1 MEKNLIESTLEE
13 ENLFKGAL
21 LDVWRDRV
29 LLPDEK
35 ESFRE
40 YIRHPGAVV
49 IVARFGNGD
58 ILMEEQFRYAPKQ
71 VFWELPAGKI
81 DPGENILNAAQRELL
96 EETGFAA
103 QTWEYV
109 GFFYP
114 AIGYSDEVIQIFQAY
129 HLEKV
134 SSPQLDEGEFLNVVR
149 FSEAQLLEKIKNG
162 EILDGKT
169 LATLARVGIFKT
181 LKQKNRNAAF

>member
-1 MEKNLIESTLEE
+1 MEKNLTEHTLEE
-13 ENLFKGAL
+13 KSIWQGAL
-21 LDVWRDRV
+21 LDVWRDKV
-29 LLPDEK
+29 LLPSGK

-49 IVARFGNGD
+49 IVAFLENGD

-81 DPGENILNAAQRELL
+81 DPGEDILCAAQRELL
-96 EETGFAA
+96 EETGFCAH
-103 QTWEYV
+103 TWENA

-114 AIGYSDEVIQIFQAY
+114 AIGYSNEIIHIFKAQN
-129 HLEKV
+129 LEKV
-134 SSPQLDEGEFLNVVR
+134 ASPKLDEGEFLNVLCV
-149 FSEAQLLEKIKNG
+149 SPQTLLEKIQNG

-169 LATLARVGIFKT
+169 LATLARVRF
-181 LKQKNRNAAF
+181 F